1 MTHARETLTVPAI
14 DVLRRLPML
23 GRLMITA
30 NHLGVTHERIGVVE
44 SVAIDGEWAIISGT
58 EHDSRIELGAI
69 DSVVIDRTSTMK
81 DKVYPHIEL
90 LRADGSEI
98 CHVVGFDGLEPF
110 DDALA
115 VLGAGTAL
123 RPKAKPEPGERS
135 EAGED
140 DPALVRFEIVRRE
153 AAPIVLAF
161 RRPGFQQK
169 WTGVIEAVK
178 PAMGFVNVMRADFH
192 LHVKAKAIAGWRDDG
207 HAVSVDGTATGLS
220 IEAR

>member
-1 MTHARETLTVPAI
+1 MTHARETLSVPAI
-14 DVLRRLPML
+14 DVLRRLPAI
-23 GRLMITA
+23 GKLMITA

-44 SVAIDGEWAIISGT
+44 TVATDGGWAIISGT

-81 DKVYPHIEL
+81 EKVYPHIEL

-98 CHVVGFDGLEPF
+98 CHVVGFEGLEPF
-110 DDALA
+110 DGALA

-123 RPKAKPEPGERS
+123 EPKTKGEPGERG

-140 DPALVRFEIVRRE
+140 DPALVRFETARLEGEPV
-153 AAPIVLAF
+153 VLAF
-161 RRPGFQQK
+161 HRPGFQQK
-169 WTGVIEAVK
+169 WSGVIDAVK

-192 LHVKAKAIAGWRDDG
+192 LHIKARAIAGWRDDG
-207 HAVSVDGTATGLS
+207 HAVNADGVATGLS